1 MNALD
6 RQNPESLSTAGG
18 SCSGRLWS
26 RDRAIWRGNA
36 ARCVAL
42 LDRNIACKNV
52 LTKSRRRRARSGQ
65 PTFTSKGYTILP
77 PSLSTS
83 LEESLTVK
91 LTPKRQLGSSQPT
104 QQSFKIQGKFWY
116 RYLQKLRYYQIA
128 INLLLF
134 SFTFIFQR
142 FIITFVAKTT
152 SSNPEKSVSYP

>member
-65 PTFTSKGYTILP
+65 PTFTSKGYTIKGCTLGCP
-77 PSLSTS
+77 IFSKVRFSAYGVFLSCW
-83 LEESLTVK
+83 K
-91 LTPKRQLGSSQPT
+91 LYFMTK
-104 QQSFKIQGKFWY
+104 
-116 RYLQKLRYYQIA
+116 
-128 INLLLF
+128 
-134 SFTFIFQR
+134 
-142 FIITFVAKTT
+142 
-152 SSNPEKSVSYP
+152 YPI